1 MIKIGFGYILVE
13 IKISFPLMKTYKS
26 RSSVIWELIELN
38 YVDVCIVELIGEKF
52 KGLEVVGKNTKFF
65 RRFN

>member
-13 IKISFPLMKTYKS
+13 IKISFPLMKAYKS

-38 YVDVCIVELIGEKF
+38 YVDVCFVEVSGEKL
-52 KGLEVVGKNTKFF
+52 KSLEVVGINTKFF